1 MRGFATEIVAM
12 TAKLVERCI
21 NLGEMCNFRCNFCSF
36 AVFKGYIIKTSLN
49 PKQPMQTIRSLNDLT
64 AHLSQQG
71 TRRRLSVVCGS
82 DASTS
87 GAVMRA
93 VREGFA
99 EAYFV
104 GDCEAVRQTEAVSSY
119 SGKHVHFIEADGHED
134 AAKKGVTLVGEGGA
148 DVLVKGLL
156 HTETLLRAV
165 LNKEWGILPRGR
177 VLTHIAMAE
186 VPALRKLLFFS
197 DAAVI
202 PYPTHEQRVQ
212 QVAYMA
218 RMLHAFGIEEPRIA
232 LLHCAETVNE
242 KFPHTLGYAEICERA
257 ANGEWGKLRVDG
269 PLDLRTSLDP
279 EALRIKGIHSVLEG
293 EADGLIVPDIEA
305 GNILYKSLPL
315 FASARMAGTLQ
326 GTLAPV
332 VLPSRGDDEDAKFHS
347 LALATM
353 SC

>member
-1 MRGFATEIVAM
+1 
-12 TAKLVERCI
+12 
-21 NLGEMCNFRCNFCSF
+21 
-36 AVFKGYIIKTSLN
+36 
-49 PKQPMQTIRSLNDLT
+49 MQTIRSLHDLT
-64 AHLSQQG
+64 LHLQQQG

-93 VREGFA
+93 VREGFG

-104 GDCEAVRQTEAVSSY
+104 GDCEAVRRTQAVASY
-119 SGKHVHFIEADGHED
+119 DGPHIHFIEADTHVD
-134 AAKKGVTLVGEGGA
+134 AAEKAVTLVRNGEA

-156 HTETLLRAV
+156 HTETLLHAV

-186 VPALRKLLFFS
+186 IPAYHKLLFFS

-218 RMLHAFGIEEPRIA
+218 QMLHAFGMEEPRIA

-242 KFPHTLGYAEICERA
+242 KFPHTLGYGEICQRA
-257 ANGEWGKLRVDG
+257 ANGEWGRLRVDG
-269 PLDLRTSLDP
+269 PLDLRTSCDP
-279 EALRIKGIHSVLEG
+279 EALRIKGIQSVLEG
-293 EADGLIVPDIEA
+293 DADALIVPDIEA
-305 GNILYKSLPL
+305 GNLLYKSLPL
-315 FASARMAGTLQ
+315 FAHARMAGTLQ

-332 VLPSRGDDEDAKFHS
+332 VLPSRGDDEEAKFHS

-353 SC
+353 GV